1 MIVDQSNEPANHC
14 RRTMDVM
21 LRDPI
26 VELPVAIS
34 NRAMKMMIGV
44 SEVSNVEVIQVR

>member
-1 MIVDQSNEPANHC
+1 ME
-14 RRTMDVM
+14 VM

-26 VELPVAIS
+26 VEVPVAIS

-44 SEVSNVEVIQVR
+44 SEVSNVEVTQMR